1 MANPLKGLASGPRKT
16 YTLQEIE
23 SMKEAANKQKAAR
36 LEAMTSTFETQ
47 FRADPNVGSASVN
60 KKVFEEFIRQTEKRE
75 QLLLDATEEQNDL
88 FKELE
93 STIQKL
99 KDANKQDS
107 KALRQ
112 ALDKLSKKLEKTPET
127 KARQNIQKLIPAQK
141 EVKAKEQTKYFSNVQ
156 NVFKGGL
163 AGPSPGAPL
172 PVTPANYSLYE
183 DAGLLRS
190 NEDPEDQMQQQESSG
205 FLSGL
210 MESLPALI
218 AGGLGLTALK
228 RLLPG
233 AAKAATA
240 IGSKVAPSA
249 SKATAALGSKM
260 LPTATKSIFQRMGTK
275 VGAAGIGKI
284 GKGIFDIGRSIVT
297 KTPLGMAANLAY
309 SGFTGY
315 QEFQE
320 SGDIGRALSG
330 ATGTFLGGMLP
341 GGVIAKTVGA
351 LGGEA
356 LGKGA
361 YDIVTTPALQNTQA
375 ENIQSESQM
384 NEDLNKPIMA
394 PNIVVTPPSVEP
406 TMQQQNTLI
415 APRGDT
421 RPTESALSQYMK
433 RESFY

>member
-16 YTLQEIE
+16 YTLQEVE
-23 SMKEAANKQKAAR
+23 TMKEAANQQKAAR
-36 LEAMTSTFETQ
+36 LQAMTSTFETQ
-47 FRADPNVGSASVN
+47 FRADPNVGSASMN
-60 KKVFEEFIRQTEKRE
+60 KKVFEEFIKQTEKRE

-141 EVKAKEQTKYFSNVQ
+141 EVKAKEQTKYFGNVQ
-156 NVFKGGL
+156 NIFKGGL

-172 PVTPANYSLYE
+172 PATPTNYSLYE

-190 NEDPEDQMQQQESSG
+190 DEDPEDQMQQQQSG
-205 FLSGL
+205 SGILSGL
-210 MESLPALI
+210 ISALPDI
-218 AGGLGLTALK
+218 IYGVLGFKALK
-228 RLLPG
+228 RLLPSV
-233 AAKAATA
+233 AKGTTA
-240 IGSKVAPSA
+240 LA
-249 SKATAALGSKM
+249 SKAIPSVAKSMFQKLGSK
-260 LPTATKSIFQRMGTK
+260 IGTSG
-275 VGAAGIGKI
+275 VGKI
-284 GKGIFDIGRSIVT
+284 GKGLLDVGRFVGT
-297 KTPLGMAANLAY
+297 KTPLGAAANLAY
-309 SGFTGY
+309 SGYTGY
-315 QEFQE
+315 EEYKE
-320 SGDIGRALSG
+320 SGDIGRALSAG
-330 ATGTFLGGMLP
+330 TGTFLGGMVP
-341 GGVIAKTVGA
+341 GGIIAKTFGA

-356 LGKGA
+356 IGKGA
-361 YDIVTTPALQNTQA
+361 YDVVTTPALQNTQA
-375 ENIQSESQM
+375 EDIQTESQM
-384 NEDLNKPIMA
+384 NEDLNKPVMA
-394 PNIVVTPPSVEP
+394 PNIVVTPPTVEP
-406 TMQQQNTLI
+406 SMQQQNTLI

>member
-16 YTLQEIE
+16 YTLQEVE
-23 SMKEAANKQKAAR
+23 TMKEAANQQKAAR
-36 LEAMTSTFETQ
+36 LQAMTSTFETQ
-47 FRADPNVGSASVN
+47 FRADPNVGSASMN
-60 KKVFEEFIRQTEKRE
+60 KKVFEEFIKQTEKRE

-156 NVFKGGL
+156 NIFKGGL
-163 AGPSPGAPL
+163 AGPAPGAPL

-190 NEDPEDQMQQQESSG
+190 NEDVEDQMQQQNQG
-205 FLSGL
+205 GGLLSGL
-210 MESLPALI
+210 LESLPAII

-233 AAKAATA
+233 GAKAATA
-240 IGSKVAPSA
+240 
-249 SKATAALGSKM
+249 LGSKIA
-260 LPTATKSIFQRMGTK
+260 PAATKSIFQRMGAKLGTT
-275 VGAAGIGKI
+275 GAGKI
-284 GKGIFDIGRSIVT
+284 GKGIFDIGRSIAT

-309 SGFTGY
+309 SGYTGY
-315 QEFQE
+315 QEYKQ

-330 ATGTFLGGMLP
+330 AGGTFLGGMLP
-341 GGVIAKTVGA
+341 GGIIAKTVGA

-356 LGKGA
+356 IGKGA
-361 YDIVTTPALQNTQA
+361 YDVVTTPALQNTQA
-375 ENIQSESQM
+375 EDIQTESQM

-394 PNIVVTPPSVEP
+394 PNIVVTPPTVEP
-406 TMQQQNTLI
+406 SMQQQNTLI

>member
-1 MANPLKGLASGPRKT
+1 MANPLKGLASSPRKT

-36 LEAMTSTFETQ
+36 LEAMTSTFQTQ
-47 FRADPNVGSASVN
+47 FRADPNVGSASIN

-75 QLLLDATEEQNDL
+75 QLLLDATEEQNDI

-156 NVFKGGL
+156 NIFKGGL

-190 NEDPEDQMQQQESSG
+190 NEDVEDQMQQQNQG
-205 FLSGL
+205 GGLLSGL
-210 MESLPALI
+210 LESLPAII

-233 AAKAATA
+233 GAKAATTL
-240 IGSKVAPSA
+240 A
-249 SKATAALGSKM
+249 SKAVPAAAKGIFQKMGSK
-260 LPTATKSIFQRMGTK
+260 IGTS
-275 VGAAGIGKI
+275 GIGKI
-284 GKGIFDIGRSIVT
+284 GKGIFDIGRSIAT
-297 KTPLGMAANLAY
+297 KTPWGMAANALY
-309 SGFTGY
+309 SGYTGY
-315 QEFQE
+315 QEYKE

-356 LGKGA
+356 IGKGA
-361 YDIVTTPALQNTQA
+361 YDVITTPALQNTQA
-375 ENIQSESQM
+375 EDIQTESQM
-384 NEDLNKPIMA
+384 NEDLNKPVMA
-394 PNIVVTPPSVEP
+394 PNIVVTPPQSEP
-406 TMQQQNTLI
+406 MMQQQNTLI

>member
-1 MANPLKGLASGPRKT
+1 MANPLKDLASGPRKT
-16 YTLQEIE
+16 YTLQEVE
-23 SMKEAANKQKAAR
+23 AMKEAANQQKAAR
-36 LEAMTSTFETQ
+36 LQAMTSTFETQ
-47 FRADPNVGSASVN
+47 FRSGPDVGSASVN

-112 ALDKLSKKLEKTPET
+112 TIDKLAKKLEKTPET

-156 NVFKGGL
+156 NIFKGNMTQ
-163 AGPSPGAPL
+163 GAPL
-172 PVTPANYSLYE
+172 PVTPASYSLYD

-190 NEDPEDQMQQQESSG
+190 DEDPEDQMKEQQGSG
-205 FLSGL
+205 LLSGL
-210 MESLPALI
+210 MEALPALI
-218 AGGLGLTALK
+218 AGGLGLTAIK

-233 AAKAATA
+233 AARGAT
-240 IGSKVAPSA
+240 
-249 SKATAALGSKM
+249 ALGSK
-260 LPTATKSIFQRMGTK
+260 LAAKTAPAAAKSIFQRMGSKIGTS
-275 VGAAGIGKI
+275 GIGKV
-284 GKGIFDIGRSIVT
+284 GKGIFDIGRSIAT
-297 KTPLGMAANLAY
+297 KTPFGMAANALY
-309 SGFTGY
+309 SGYTGFE
-315 QEFQE
+315 EFKE
-320 SGDIGRALSG
+320 SGNVGRALS
-330 ATGTFLGGMLP
+330 ASAGTFLGGMLP

-361 YDIVTTPALQNTQA
+361 FDIVTTPALQNTQA
-375 ENIQSESQM
+375 EDIQTESQM
-384 NEDLNKPIMA
+384 NQDLNKPVMA
-394 PNIVVTPPSVEP
+394 PNIVVTPPQTEP
-406 TMQQQNTLI
+406 VIQQQNTLI
-415 APRGDT
+415 APRGET

>member
-16 YTLQEIE
+16 YTLQEVE
-23 SMKEAANKQKAAR
+23 TMKEAANQQKAAR
-36 LEAMTSTFETQ
+36 LQSMTSTFETQ
-47 FRADPNVGSASVN
+47 FRSDPNVGSASVN

-93 STIQKL
+93 TTIQKL
-99 KDANKQDS
+99 KDANSQDS

-112 ALDKLSKKLEKTPET
+112 TIDKLSKKLEKTPET
-127 KARQNIQKLIPAQK
+127 KAKQNIQKLIPAQK
-141 EVKAKEQTKYFSNVQ
+141 EVKAKEQSKYFSNVQ
-156 NVFKGGL
+156 NIFKGGL

-172 PVTPANYSLYE
+172 PATPANYSLYE

-190 NEDPEDQMQQQESSG
+190 NEDVEDQMQEQQSG
-205 FLSGL
+205 SGILSGL
-210 MESLPALI
+210 ISAIPDIIYGL
-218 AGGLGLTALK
+218 LGLKGLKALS

-233 AAKAATA
+233 GAKAATA
-240 IGSKVAPSA
+240 LA
-249 SKATAALGSKM
+249 SKAVPGVAKGMFQKLGSK
-260 LPTATKSIFQRMGTK
+260 IGTS
-275 VGAAGIGKI
+275 GLGKL
-284 GKGIFDIGRSIVT
+284 GKGIFDIGRSVAT

-309 SGFTGY
+309 SGYTGY
-315 QEFQE
+315 QEYKE

-330 ATGTFLGGMLP
+330 PTGTFLGGMVP
-341 GGVIAKTVGA
+341 GGIIAKTFGA

-361 YDIVTTPALQNTQA
+361 YDIVTTPALQNTQS
-375 ENIQSESQM
+375 EDIQTESQM
-384 NEDLNKPIMA
+384 NEDLNKPVMA
-394 PNIVVTPPSVEP
+394 PNIVVTPPTVEP
-406 TMQQQNTLI
+406 AMQQQNTLI
-415 APRGDT
+415 APRGEI

>member
-16 YTLQEIE
+16 YTLQEVE
-23 SMKEAANKQKAAR
+23 TMKEAANQQKAAR
-36 LEAMTSTFETQ
+36 LQAMTSTFETQ
-47 FRADPNVGSASVN
+47 FRSGPDVGSASVN

-99 KDANKQDS
+99 KDANNQDS

-112 ALDKLSKKLEKTPET
+112 AIDKLAKKLEKTPET
-127 KARQNIQKLIPAQK
+127 KAKQNIQKLIPAQK

-156 NVFKGGL
+156 NIFKGNMTQ
-163 AGPSPGAPL
+163 GAPL
-172 PVTPANYSLYE
+172 PVTPASYSLYE

-190 NEDPEDQMQQQESSG
+190 TEDPEDQMQQQQDG
-205 FLSGL
+205 GGLLSGL
-210 MESLPALI
+210 MDALPALI
-218 AGGLGLTALK
+218 AGGLGLTAIK
-228 RLLPG
+228 RLLPRVLPRG
-233 AAKAATA
+233 SQAGAALAAKAA
-240 IGSKVAPSA
+240 P
-249 SKATAALGSKM
+249 TAA
-260 LPTATKSIFQRMGTK
+260 KSVFQRMGTK
-275 VGAAGIGKI
+275 IGTSGIGKV
-284 GKGIFDIGRSIVT
+284 GKGIFDIGRSIAT
-297 KTPLGMAANLAY
+297 KTPWGMAANALY
-309 SGFTGY
+309 SGYTGY
-315 QEFQE
+315 QEYKE

-356 LGKGA
+356 IGKGA
-361 YDIVTTPALQNTQA
+361 YDVITTPALQNTQA
-375 ENIQSESQM
+375 EDIQTESQM

-394 PNIVVTPPSVEP
+394 PNIVVTPPTVEP
-406 TMQQQNTLI
+406 SMQQQNTLI
-415 APRGDT
+415 APRGET